1 MAEVDPLKP
10 GKIAGQNPNTPERL
24 QGEMKVDADRVPNS
38 TARLVSLVV
47 IPLAVIG
54 AILVIY
60 FTMLADPGA
69 RPEGPQQKTQ
79 GQPSE

>member
-24 QGEMKVDADRVPNS
+24 QGEMNVDADRVPNS

-47 IPLAVIG
+47 IPAAIILAVI
-54 AILVIY
+54 VVY

-69 RPEGPQQKTQ
+69 RPEGDQQQKTQ
-79 GQPSE
+79 GQP